1 MPGKTMNAVG
11 NELFDSTVLLQNV
24 TFPTLA
30 ANASSDTSVTC
41 VGVLPF
47 DAISW
52 NMQSPPAHLVID
64 NIYVSAKDTLSI
76 RWGTDGTGVTG
87 ASNLS
92 ILLEV
97 VRTDGG
103 NLGASGIPG
112 AFV

>member
-1 MPGKTMNAVG
+1 MPGKATNAIG
-11 NELFDSTVLLQNV
+11 NELFDSTVYLQNV

-30 ANASSDTSVTC
+30 ANASSDTTVTC
-41 VGVLPF
+41 VGVQPF
-47 DAISW
+47 DCISW
-52 NMQSPPAHLVID
+52 NMQAPPSHLVID
-64 NIYVSAKDTLSI
+64 NIYVSAVNTLTI

-87 ASNLS
+87 ASNLN

-103 NLGASGIPG
+103 NLGAAGIPG

>member
-1 MPGKTMNAVG
+1 MPGKSMNATG
-11 NELFDSTVLLQNV
+11 NELNDSTVLLQNV

-30 ANASSDTSVTC
+30 ANASSDTTVTC

-47 DAISW
+47 DCISW
-52 NMQSPPAHLVID
+52 NMQAPAAHLVID
-64 NIYVSAKDTLSI
+64 NIYVSAANTLTI

-103 NLGASGIPG
+103 NLGAQGIPG